1 MAPAGRLALVAF
13 LEFIPMTARCAL
25 LPAALLLLAPLVAAP
40 LRAQGVE
47 YSAGTTRYHL
57 STTTKG
63 SQTSPMGNQ
72 DFQMELQ
79 QQLTVNVAKQAKDT
93 LVATVTLD
101 SLTVT
106 GAPSAAGSLT
116 RLVGSKFVTLISPTG
131 KLYSSKTP
139 EGADPMLAQM
149 NESASRFLPIYR
161 RDMKAG
167 MAWADTTT
175 GKMTQQGME
184 MDRTTIASYKVV
196 GDTTI
201 AGEKA
206 FRVER
211 ESTAKAAGTGTAQ
224 GTPIS
229 LESATTSN
237 GVFFLSPRGIY
248 LGGRQNDDMNVKIT
262 ILAQGAEINIKQQ
275 AQSRIDAIK

>member
-1 MAPAGRLALVAF
+1 
-13 LEFIPMTARCAL
+13 MTARSAL
-25 LPAALLLLAPLVAAP
+25 LSLALLVVAPLVAAP

-72 DFQMELQ
+72 DFQMQLM

-106 GAPSAAGSLT
+106 GAPAAAGSLS
-116 RLVGSKFVTLISPTG
+116 RLVGTKFVTLISPTG
-131 KLYSSKTP
+131 KLYSTKTP

-149 NESASRFLPIYR
+149 NAAASRFLPIYR

-167 MAWADTTT
+167 MAWSDTSS
-175 GKMTQQGME
+175 GKDMQQGME
-184 MDRTTIASYKVV
+184 VDRMTIATYKVL

-211 ESTAKAAGTGTAQ
+211 ASTVKAAGTGTAQ

-237 GVFFLSPRGIY
+237 GVFFLSPRGVY
-248 LGGRQNDDMNVKIT
+248 LGGRQNDDINVKIT

-275 AQSRIDAIK
+275 AQSKIDAIK

>member
-1 MAPAGRLALVAF
+1 MTARLAL
-13 LEFIPMTARCAL
+13 
-25 LPAALLLLAPLVAAP
+25 LPLALLLVAPLVAAP

-47 YSAGTTRYHL
+47 YSAGTTKYHL

-106 GAPSAAGSLT
+106 GAPAAAGSLT
-116 RLVGSKFVTLISPTG
+116 RLIGSKFVTLISPTG
-131 KLYSSKTP
+131 KLYSSKAP

-167 MAWADTTT
+167 MAWADTTS
-175 GKMTQQGME
+175 GKVTQQGME
-184 MDRTTIASYKVV
+184 VDRTTIANYKVL

-211 ESTAKAAGTGTAQ
+211 ASTVKAAGSGMAQ
-224 GTPIS
+224 GNPIS
-229 LESATTSN
+229 LESATSSN
-237 GVFFLSPRGIY
+237 GVFFLSPKGVY
-248 LGGRQNDDMNVKIT
+248 LGGRQNDDINVKIT

-275 AQSRIDAIK
+275 AQSKIDAIK

>member
-1 MAPAGRLALVAF
+1 VRRSARTSVVLLELIAMTARTAVLPLALV
-13 LEFIPMTARCAL
+13 LV
-25 LPAALLLLAPLVAAP
+25 APLAAAP
-40 LRAQGVE
+40 LRAQGLE
-47 YSAGTTRYHL
+47 YSAGTTKYHL

-101 SLTVT
+101 SLTVS
-106 GAPSAAGSLT
+106 GSPAAAGSLS
-116 RLVGSKFVTLISPTG
+116 RLIGSKFVTLISPTG
-131 KLYSSKTP
+131 KLYSSKPP
-139 EGADPMLAQM
+139 EGADPVLAQM
-149 NESASRFLPIYR
+149 NASASRFLPIYR

-167 MAWADTTT
+167 MAWTDTSS
-175 GKMTQQGME
+175 GKDNQQGLE
-184 MDRTTIASYKVV
+184 VDRTTIASYKVL

-201 AGEKA
+201 GGEKA

-211 ESTAKAAGTGTAQ
+211 ASTIKAAGTGTAQ

-237 GVFFLSPRGIY
+237 GVFFLSPRGVY
-248 LGGRQNDDMNVKIT
+248 LGGRQNDDISVKIT
-262 ILAQGAEINIKQQ
+262 IIAQGAEISIKQQ
-275 AQSRIDAIK
+275 AQSKIDAIK